1 MKDLHATV
9 RGTARQSPS
18 AVYAF
23 LADFAAYPSWYPSGV
38 KAADLTGAGRGH
50 CVLAL
55 TQGPIQRDFDMEMAI
70 EATPESQIILR
81 RLPKSA
87 DDREQLAVTW
97 RLAPVTGGSETQLS
111 AEFAARLSIPG
122 WLPLGGIERA
132 IPQGFLDAALT
143 ALNR

>member
-9 RGTARQSPS
+9 RGTARQAPS

-23 LADFAAYPSWYPSGV
+23 LADFSRYPAWYPSGV
-38 KAADLTGAGRGH
+38 KTADLTAPDRGR

-70 EATPESQIILR
+70 ETIPESSITLR

-97 RLAPVTGGSETQLS
+97 RLEPRAGGAETELS

-122 WLPLGGIERA
+122 WLPLGGVERA
-132 IPQGFLDAALT
+132 IPQGFLDAALA